1 MSVFFV
7 LWAEQVRVVRRGPG
21 ARIREWQVRLMDEAE
36 YGLIEVG
43 TDVRAGDEI
52 YKNCLVTRRKVGRV
66 VADVDW
72 DRQAHLKRGV
82 ITWAGPAR
90 IRAKQ
95 KEARMAL
102 NLQLHGMRLLDW
114 LYDQDTTDP
123 GFHGINRFVAQN
135 ELPEGS
141 ERLLLEDLASRGVIE
156 QFVDREVRP
165 PGTVVEFVRL
175 TAQGVDFVQ
184 KIRIERS
191 DSVRRS
197 RELQQR
203 MLRWL
208 HNQEH
213 RGTTPPDWSDFLTS
227 DDAVFYGDQ
236 FTLAELERQAE
247 YLSTKNLIKSLHAE
261 EAAEGTLKPL
271 LTAAGQD
278 CVMDFG
284 GNVSDYVNRQHGSST
299 TNVTMTNSTGNI
311 VVASENVKQNI
322 KTGLDTRRLLEFA
335 GFVRQ
340 VLPTLGLADDD
351 QAELDADADELHQAA
366 EQLEPDRGRLKQLSD
381 AVMSG
386 LIKAAPSIVTATA
399 IAMGNDAV
407 QAITGH

>member
-1 MSVFFV
+1 LS
-7 LWAEQVRVVRRGPG
+7 
-21 ARIREWQVRLMDEAE
+21 
-36 YGLIEVG
+36 
-43 TDVRAGDEI
+43 
-52 YKNCLVTRRKVGRV
+52 RV

-82 ITWAGPAR
+82 ITWAGPVR
-90 IRAKQ
+90 IRANQ
-95 KEARMAL
+95 TEAQMAL

-114 LYDQDTTDP
+114 LYDRDTTDP
-123 GFHGINRFVAQN
+123 SFHDINQFAAESDLSEDSAQ
-135 ELPEGS
+135 
-141 ERLLLEDLASRGVIE
+141 LLIEDLENRGVIE
-156 QFVDREVRP
+156 QIATYGGNWDAK
-165 PGTVVEFVRL
+165 L

-184 KIRIERS
+184 KIRVERS

-197 RELQQR
+197 RELQQH
-203 MLRWL
+203 MLCWL

-213 RGTTPPDWSDFLTS
+213 RGTPPSDWNDFLAS
-227 DDAVFYGDQ
+227 DDAIFYGDR

-247 YLSTKNLIKSLHAE
+247 YLSAKTLITSLHIA
-261 EAAEGTLKPL
+261 EAADGTLKPS

-284 GNVSDYVNRQHGSST
+284 GNVSEYTNRQRCGGT
-299 TNVTMTNSTGNI
+299 TNINMTSSTGNI

-322 KTGLDTRRLLEFA
+322 KTGIDTRKLLEFA

-340 VLPTLGLADDD
+340 VLPTLGLGEDD
-351 QAELDADADELHQAA
+351 QAELDADAAELHRAA
-366 EQLEPDRGRLKQLSD
+366 EEVEPDRGRLQQLSD

-399 IAMGNDAV
+399 TAMGNDAIR
-407 QAITGH
+407 AITGH